1 MVIKKNKKGQLIF
14 VSFMFAVTIIVLAL
28 AWAFPIREAVDNT
41 RTSMDCSN
49 TSISNFDKAGCLV
62 SDMTIFYF
70 IGGLI
75 AMVGI
80 VIGTKIA
87 FT

>member
-1 MVIKKNKKGQLIF
+1 MVLKKDKKGQMIF
-14 VSFMFAVTIIVLAL
+14 VSLMVAITIIVLAL
-28 AWAFPIREAVDNT
+28 AWAFPVRQAVDNA
-41 RTSMDCSN
+41 RSDMNCSDG
-49 TSISNFDKAGCLV
+49 TISNFDKAGCLV
-62 SDMTIFYF
+62 SDLTIFYF

-80 VIGTKIA
+80 VVGARIA